1 MPELTYAEAIRSA
14 IREEMNRDPR
24 VFLIGEDIGVYG
36 GAFGVSTGLLEEFG
50 PDRIRETP
58 ISEATIIGTATGAAL
73 MGMRPIAEI
82 MFMDFITLA
91 MDQLVNQAAKMR
103 YMFGGQTYVPI
114 VVRMPSGSGAGT
126 AAQHSQSLESW
137 LLHVPG
143 LKVVMPSTSYDA
155 KGLLLSS
162 IRDPNPVCFIEHKLL
177 YRTKGEV
184 PDGEYTIPLGVAEI
198 KREGQDATV
207 VAGNIMVVRAL
218 AAAEKLSQEG
228 IEVEIIDPR
237 TLRPL
242 DVDTIINSVRKTGRL
257 IVIHEACQTGGWAGE
272 VISAVASSEAF
283 DYLEAPI
290 QRLAGEDVPIPYN
303 RILERK
309 AVPQEEDIVREIQAL
324 VQGVY

>member
-143 LKVVMPSTSYDA
+143 LKVVMPSTAYDA

>member
-103 YMFGGQTYVPI
+103 YMFGGQTNVPI

-143 LKVVMPSTSYDA
+143 LKVVMPSTAYDA

-207 VAGNIMVVRAL
+207 VAGTIMVGRAL
-218 AAAEKLSQEG
+218 AAADKLSQEG
-228 IEVEIIDPR
+228 IEVEVIDPR

-257 IVIHEACQTGGWAGE
+257 LVIHEACQTGGWAGE

-283 DYLEAPI
+283 DYLEAPL